1 MTKLLFTFA
10 LLFTLHLSVL
20 AQETA
25 PAPRPAPDPALVAP
39 QRFANKVAL
48 LREAFDRG
56 DESSV
61 IALESDIL
69 GAMREEMFN
78 NEQAGSAKLNRQKA
92 IFSSFEHFS
101 FFRANPGDAQARF
114 LLLEEFASTM
124 K

>member
-48 LREAFDRG
+48 LREAFERG
-56 DESSV
+56 DDSSV

-69 GAMREEMFN
+69 GAIREEMVN

>member
-10 LLFTLHLSVL
+10 LLFALQLSAA

-25 PAPRPAPDPALVAP
+25 RAPRPETDPALAVP
-39 QRFANKVAL
+39 QHFSKQVAL

-61 IALESDIL
+61 IALESDIP
-69 GAMREEMFN
+69 GTMREEIFQ
-78 NEQAGSAKLNRQKA
+78 NEQSSSVKLDRQKA

-101 FFRANPGDAQARF
+101 FFRAKPEDAQARF